1 MPSCLSHDMTSPL
14 RTACIQLVTSKD
26 RDKNLTSACGLI
38 EKAAKEGA
46 QFIATPEM
54 TGVMDIKAEKSQ
66 RLAYSE
72 QDDPQLK
79 EFQRIA
85 ADKQIWLL
93 IGSLAIR
100 IEGED
105 RLANRSFLIGPDGK
119 TAATY
124 DKIHMFDVEV
134 GDGQTYRESSA
145 YRPGT
150 DTTLSNVRDAK
161 VGLSICY
168 DLRFPQLYRSLAQQ
182 GADILTCPAAF
193 TKVTG
198 EAHWHTLIR
207 ARAIENGAFMV
218 APAQAGKHEDGRE
231 TFGHSL
237 IVGPW
242 GEVLAEGMPEG
253 EDMVIADLDL
263 SEVKKARSRI
273 PALNNDRPLK

>member
-1 MPSCLSHDMTSPL
+1 MAANRAFVFSPDG
-14 RTACIQLVTSKD
+14 ALVT
-26 RDKNLTSACGLI
+26 
-38 EKAAKEGA
+38 
-46 QFIATPEM
+46 
-54 TGVMDIKAEKSQ
+54 
-66 RLAYSE
+66 
-72 QDDPQLK
+72 
-79 EFQRIA
+79 
-85 ADKQIWLL
+85 
-93 IGSLAIR
+93 
-100 IEGED
+100 
-105 RLANRSFLIGPDGK
+105 
-119 TAATY
+119 TY